1 MDEPDTKLLIFVLC
15 KGRGKGRTLSR
26 GTNWHLPFAENLILK
41 PAFILFYILAVVCL
55 SGVRKQSTFRD
66 ATTNFPSKWRL
77 RNEGRNSMLMT
88 YRYPDISSASDW
100 LDICFNQSEALF
112 RSGLWVERHQYGS
125 NYCASGFFTRTS
137 RGETSGGI
145 SKCRLFSQAHF
156 SGLGVC
162 RPFCLFSSPGL
173 FEEQELSGSETI
185 TWVCHNFA
193 SLFKELCQEMFQNSN
208 SGNSHQI
215 EWNIKITFQNI
226 NRRHK

>member
-77 RNEGRNSMLMT
+77 RKEGRNSMLTT
-88 YRYPDISSASDW
+88 YRYPDIRSASDW

-156 SGLGVC
+156 SGLGGC
-162 RPFCLFSSPGL
+162 RPFFLFSFPPPPPAYLKNKSSQDLRQSLGYVIILHPFSRSCVKKCFKIQTVATATKL
-173 FEEQELSGSETI
+173 SET
-185 TWVCHNFA
+185 
-193 SLFKELCQEMFQNSN
+193 LK
-208 SGNSHQI
+208 
-215 EWNIKITFQNI
+215 
-226 NRRHK
+226 